1 MKSAS
6 YRVMHR
12 WTMLLVHSID
22 MNELTQLQSS
32 LSHVFHEALS
42 TSLGWEDL
50 KSVKRLQEI
59 NGKLDGLSSA
69 PTNASINQVVAAYR
83 SSQRVTT
90 FRELK
95 YLCYGLATRIQDDWV
110 LLGDDKLRGDLLA
123 DIERLG
129 ESRQRLRCFQA
140 LLSSYFSFSR
150 YDEQTT
156 KEAFAGWE
164 ILRDW
169 LARQR
174 TQFALDGR
182 NGKIRLPNWFVAL
195 TKHENLLTNNPCHRY
210 GEDMLHGNNSKIE
223 EARQCLGI
231 LADSWVMEE
240 TILSQ
245 VRAAAEFGD
254 DPFKSHLENLL
265 KLVQGQTEVKVSPL
279 LKLRAVAIL
288 ISRYACCAS
297 KLEQPVLRDVAVSSI
312 GNPWLRK
319 MEWDAWVKT
328 PDGQPDTAARE
339 MVNGWLK
346 RRLIT
351 DFFDLLS
358 TDGKAVQ
365 RRLKYWLRFESAI
378 EDLWFVLGSDACHKA
393 KYDPRYKEVQNRTDK
408 KNWLRLVGESDSANN
423 AFVMRIGNKLIVAF
437 GLTNNACFM
446 YSASHAPFSLDSGQI
461 SESRLKIYNSNNIG
475 NKYSHSGSW
484 EDKFDSAIRSNIEHH
499 STIAKTANIPPLTV
513 QVAAHKF
520 TYVEQYVKKFAITT
534 DNKIDVGGAFW
545 VLIQKGKHP
554 KIDQDLESWGFK
566 YKPERGWWKQ

>member
-1 MKSAS
+1 
-6 YRVMHR
+6 
-12 WTMLLVHSID
+12 
-22 MNELTQLQSS
+22 MNELAQLQSS
-32 LSHVFHEALS
+32 LSHVFCEVLS
-42 TSLGWEDL
+42 TSLSWENL

-69 PTNASINQVVAAYR
+69 PTNTSINEVVAAYR

-95 YLCYGLATRIQDDWV
+95 YLCYGFATRMQDDWV
-110 LLGDDKLRGDLLA
+110 LLGNDKLRGDLLV
-123 DIERLG
+123 DVERLS

-182 NGKIRLPNWFVAL
+182 NGKIRLPNWFIAL

-231 LADSWVMEE
+231 LTDSWVMEE

-279 LKLRAVAIL
+279 LKIRAVAL
-288 ISRYACCAS
+288 LVSRYALCTS
-297 KLEQPVLRDVAVSSI
+297 KLEHPALRDAAVSI
-312 GNPWLRK
+312 VGNPWLKR
-319 MEWDAWVKT
+319 MAWDAWVKKI
-328 PDGQPDTAARE
+328 DGQPDSEARE

-351 DFFDLLS
+351 DFFAVLS
-358 TDGKAVQ
+358 EDGQADQ
-365 RRLKYWLRFESAI
+365 RRLNYWLRFEPAI
-378 EDLWFVLGSDACHKA
+378 EDLWLALGPDAM
-393 KYDPRYKEVQNRTDK
+393 RNRSQPYRELRERSVGRL
-408 KNWLRLVGESDSANN
+408 LRLDNSGPSNNN
-423 AFVMRIGNKLIVAF
+423 AFIMRIGNCLIVEF
-437 GLTNNACFM
+437 GITGNACYLYHLQPVPFDLNANSIHL
-446 YSASHAPFSLDSGQI
+446 SALKNKKLGVPHNHVAIGWENNFDQAICPKVGYRPSFSNAPT
-461 SESRLKIYNSNNIG
+461 NP
-475 NKYSHSGSW
+475 
-484 EDKFDSAIRSNIEHH
+484 
-499 STIAKTANIPPLTV
+499 TIPS
-513 QVAAHKF
+513 QVAGHNF
-520 TYVEQYVKKFAITT
+520 SYVDQYVKKFAIRTE
-534 DNKIDVGGAFW
+534 NNRGAGGAFW
-545 VLIQKGKHP
+545 VLTQKGKHP
-554 KIDQDLESWGFK
+554 EIDRNLESWGFK